1 MLKIAMVG
9 LGGGLGAVCRY
20 LVYETYL
27 AFARDAWLP
36 LGTITVN
43 VFGCLAIG
51 LLGGIAESREVFSPE
66 MRALIFIGFLGGFT
80 TFSTFGFELFFFL
93 KNGQPGLAALNIVIQ
108 LTLGLLAV
116 WGGFCLARLF

>member
-1 MLKIAMVG
+1 MIKILMVG
-9 LGGGLGAVCRY
+9 IGGGLGAICRY

-27 AFARDAWLP
+27 AMVKDAWLP

-43 VFGCLAIG
+43 VTGCLAIG
-51 LLGGIAESREVFSPE
+51 LLGGIAETRDIFTPE

-93 KNGQPGLAALNIVIQ
+93 RNGQIGLAALNILIQ
-108 LTLGLLAV
+108 LTAGLLAV
-116 WGGFCLARLF
+116 CAGFSLARLV

>member
-1 MLKIAMVG
+1 MIKIAMVG
-9 LGGGLGAVCRY
+9 LGGGLGAICRY

-27 AFARDAWLP
+27 SMIKEAWLP

-43 VFGCLAIG
+43 VTGCLAIG
-51 LLGGIAESREVFSPE
+51 LLGGIAETRDIFTPE

-93 KNGQPGLAALNIVIQ
+93 RNGQPGLAALNIFIQ
-108 LTLGLLAV
+108 LTAGLLAV
-116 WGGFCLARLF
+116 WAGFSLARLV